1 MSIIY
6 NNNLPKLNFM
16 KRTFFILQLLLVS
29 FFLSAQANYKV
40 VFDVTSQDTIDHKLA
55 IRWANEVLKAEPT
68 AQVEIVLFGKSLAMI
83 TAQKS
88 VVATDITKLSAN
100 KNASVKVCQV
110 AMKANNVDIS
120 QLVPGVKT
128 VPDGIYEI
136 ISKQRAGWGY
146 IKVSH

>member
-1 MSIIY
+1 
-6 NNNLPKLNFM
+6 M
-16 KRTFFILQLLLVS
+16 KRTFFLLSMLITS
-29 FFLSAQANYKV
+29 LIGAAQPNYKV
-40 VFDVTSQDTIDHKLA
+40 VFDVTSQDTLDHKLA

-83 TAQKS
+83 TQQRS
-88 VVATDITKLSAN
+88 VVADAITNLTAN

-110 AMKANNVDIS
+110 AMKANNVDVS
-120 QLVPGVKT
+120 QLVPGVQT

-136 ISKQRAGWGY
+136 ISKQRQGWGY

>member
-1 MSIIY
+1 
-6 NNNLPKLNFM
+6 M
-16 KRTFFILQLLLVS
+16 KRTFFILQMLLIS
-29 FFLSAQANYKV
+29 SFLSAQSNYKV
-40 VFDVTSQDTIDHKLA
+40 VFDVTSQDTLDHKMA
-55 IRWANEVLKAEPT
+55 IRWANEVLKAEPK

-88 VVATDITKLSAN
+88 VVAAEITKLAAN

-110 AMKANNVDIS
+110 AMKANNVDVT
-120 QLVPGVKT
+120 QLVLGVQT

-136 ISKQRAGWGY
+136 ITKQRQGWGY

>member
-1 MSIIY
+1 MKKFLFFLSI
-6 NNNLPKLNFM
+6 
-16 KRTFFILQLLLVS
+16 LLTPS
-29 FFLSAQANYKV
+29 TFLSAQANYKV
-40 VFDVTSQDTIDHKLA
+40 VFDVTSQDTVDHKMA

-88 VVATDITKLSAN
+88 VVGAEITKLAAN
-100 KNASVKVCQV
+100 KNASVKVCAV
-110 AMKANNVDIS
+110 AMKANNVDMS
-120 QLVPGVKT
+120 QLVPGVQT

-136 ISKQRAGWGY
+136 ISKQRKGWGY

>member
-1 MSIIY
+1 MK
-6 NNNLPKLNFM
+6 KLI
-16 KRTFFILQLLLVS
+16 FILPLLFIS
-29 FFLSAQANYKV
+29 SFLSAQPNYKV
-40 VFDVTSQDTIDHKLA
+40 VFDVTSQDTTDHKLA

-83 TAQKS
+83 NKERS
-88 VVATDITKLSAN
+88 IVADAITQLSSN

-110 AMKANNVDIS
+110 AMKANNVDVS
-120 QLVPGVKT
+120 QLVPGVQT

-136 ISKQRAGWGY
+136 ISKQRQGWGY

>member
-1 MSIIY
+1 
-6 NNNLPKLNFM
+6 M
-16 KRTFFILQLLLVS
+16 KRKIFILPILLLLS
-29 FFLSAQANYKV
+29 FWATAQPNYKV

-83 TAQKS
+83 TNQRS
-88 VVATDITKLSAN
+88 IVAADITRLTSN

-110 AMKANNVDIS
+110 AMKANNVDVG
-120 QLVPGVKT
+120 QLVPGVQT

-136 ISKQRAGWGY
+136 ISKQRQGWGY